1 MKPVV
6 DGLAKQYKAKVE
18 FRRLNVETDQAANEL
33 AMSMGV
39 TGVPTFIFV
48 NSNGVQ
54 AGQIVGST
62 TKEQM
67 IQTLDQL
74 Q

>member
-6 DGLAKQYKAKVE
+6 DGLKAKYEGKVE
-18 FRRLNVETDQAANEL
+18 FRILNVETDAEANQL
-33 AMSMGV
+33 ANSMGV

-48 NSNGVQ
+48 NSDGVQ
-54 AGQIVGST
+54 AGRIVGSIPEG
-62 TKEQM
+62 KLVEA
-67 IQTLDQL
+67 LDAL

>member
-6 DGLAKQYKAKVE
+6 DGLEEKYKDKVE
-18 FRRLNVETDQAANEL
+18 IRRLNVESDANANQL
-33 AMSMGV
+33 ASSLGV

-48 NSNGVQ
+48 NSDGVQ
-54 AGQIVGST
+54 AGQIVGSAPE
-62 TKEQM
+62 EQLV
-67 IQTLDQL
+67 TALDKL

>member
-6 DGLAKQYKAKVE
+6 DGLKPRYEGKVE
-18 FRRLNVETDQAANEL
+18 FRLLNVETDANANQL
-33 AMSMGV
+33 ANSLGV

-48 NSNGVQ
+48 NSDGVQ

-62 TKEQM
+62 SEARLVEV
-67 IQTLDQL
+67 LDKL